1 MMFVLCDL
9 WLFYEKEVNDKK
21 GKMVFVIKYDI
32 YNVRDK

>member
-9 WLFYEKEVNDKK
+9 LLFYGKEVNGKK

>member
-9 WLFYEKEVNDKK
+9 LLFYEKGVNDKK